1 MTNILQHCIAPNE
14 KMYLLSLVLNLPFHL
29 LLAAKHCCKVL
40 LQFLAKWVTF
50 RRLLLNKKEEEKKQV
65 QRTF

>member
-1 MTNILQHCIAPNE
+1 
-14 KMYLLSLVLNLPFHL
+14 LPFHL